1 MPRGRKIDVEKYRI
15 KSEDLG
21 YEPGEDMAPGK
32 NEMGRREERRKRA
45 TERMNL
51 ELNPGE

>member
-1 MPRGRKIDVEKYRI
+1 LPREKKTDVKKYRI
-15 KSEDLG
+15 KSRDFG
-21 YEPGEDMAPGK
+21 YELGEDIAPGK